1 MNLHCL
7 VTPSVRFYCIFMF
20 VKIYGGNIG
29 SMLPKRNLQIGK
41 RPNFGP
47 MNPKCPMW
55 THIVCQALGESLE
68 FDQHNWQ
75 RSALQ
80 VQTNIDPE

>member
-7 VTPSVRFYCIFMF
+7 VTPSVRYLLYFHVCEDLC
-20 VKIYGGNIG
+20 GHIG

-55 THIVCQALGESLE
+55 THTVCQALGESLE
-68 FDQHNWQ
+68 FDQHDWQ